1 MRKRNGFTLVE
12 LLVVIA
18 IIGILFALLIPAI
31 GAAIKAVRGE
41 GGTEPTQVQ
50 VEQGY
55 VADSPDIGNFA
66 LPPNFQ
72 GEAKFYVKING
83 YDYEINYRDKNN
95 VSIQLIQGSGP

>member
-18 IIGILFALLIPAI
+18 IIGILAALIIPAVR
-31 GAAIKAVRGE
+31 AAYNKMH
-41 GGTEPTQVQ
+41 GGGQQPTQVQ
-50 VEQGY
+50 AEQGY
-55 VADSPDIGNFA
+55 VADSPDVGNFS